1 MSDSHVLDIYLRE
14 IGVKT
19 PVSLLF
25 CTPDR
30 FSDSEIDA
38 PDMGIMMVKDLPTL
52 AMQALACKQ
61 CVLSETRSDVMF
73 GSGCED
79 ADVLLVGDVPHG
91 ESEQGDMFTGDPSLL
106 LDNILKAI
114 GLQREQ
120 VYIAHIIQ
128 CPTPEHRDPN
138 ADEWKACQPW
148 LQQKIK
154 VIKPKVILFMGRVAA
169 QTLLQCDDALH
180 DLRGQWHG
188 YQDVPVRVIY
198 HPAYLL
204 RSPRQKDEMWK
215 DLQLIQARLSSL

>member
-1 MSDSHVLDIYLRE
+1 MSDAHFLDVYLRE

-25 CTPDR
+25 CAPETSSNSAVNTP
-30 FSDSEIDA
+30 EA
-38 PDMGIMMVKDLPTL
+38 GMVTAKDLPTL
-52 AMQALACKQ
+52 EMQAMVCQQ
-61 CVLSETRSDVMF
+61 CVLSEKRSHVMF

-79 ADVLLVGDVPHG
+79 AEVLLVGDVPH
-91 ESEQGDMFTGDPSLL
+91 EEEQGDMFTGDSGVL
-106 LDNILKAI
+106 LDNILKTM

-148 LQQKIK
+148 LQQKIQL
-154 VIKPKVILFMGRVAA
+154 IKPKVILLMGRVAA

-180 DLRGQWHG
+180 DLRGQWHR
-188 YQDVPVRVIY
+188 YQDIPVRVMF

-204 RSPRQKDEMWK
+204 RSPRQKQGMWQ
-215 DLQLIQARLSSL
+215 DLQAVQAQRC